1 MIKVLFKQDKAME
14 IMKDWI
20 FQNQFIPDIINR
32 KVLGQVGHAVK
43 SSQNL
48 NGILHDRPSYKK
60 LTGQALGFKK
70 RMFSSK
76 LGLGGQEGM
85 LYNVSAKK
93 NKVSIY
99 LVRDDLYTRKQ
110 AQEFKTTEMK
120 RILNVSKGR
129 WQSAATNAI
138 NETWEKIGWK

>member
-1 MIKVLFKQDKAME
+1 MIKLLFKQDKAME
-14 IMKDWI
+14 IMKDLI
-20 FQNQFIPDIINR
+20 YKNQFIPDIINR
-32 KVLGQVGHAVK
+32 RVLGRVAYSVK

-48 NGILHDRPSYKK
+48 NGKLHDRPSYKN

-76 LGLGGQEGM
+76 HGLGGQEGM

-99 LVRDDLYTRKQ
+99 LVKDDLYTRKQ
-110 AQEFKTTEMK
+110 AEKYKSTEML
-120 RILNVSKGR
+120 RIMNASKGSWR
-129 WQSAATNAI
+129 NATEKAI
-138 NETWEKIGWK
+138 NETWKMLGWK